1 MPILLLIRHGENDYV
16 KAHKLPGRLPGIH
29 LNERGRKQATAL
41 AESLRSL
48 PLAAIY
54 ASPLERASET
64 AQPLA
69 DVHGLEVQIHPDL
82 TDTDVG
88 AWAGRSWKV
97 LRRTKAWKV
106 IQQAPSQFRF
116 PEGESF
122 VECQRRVVSALE
134 EIARRHP
141 QEAFVAVVFHADP
154 IKLALAHFL
163 GMPLDAFQRL
173 QIAPGS
179 VTPLLLTGQGGFL
192 LASNL
197 LPPLDLQVY
206 LPPPSALPG
215 RKEK

>member
-1 MPILLLIRHGENDYV
+1 MPVLLLIRHGENDYV

-29 LNERGRKQATAL
+29 LNEHGRQQAIAL
-41 AESLRSL
+41 ADSLRLL
-48 PLAAIY
+48 PLTAIY
-54 ASPLERASET
+54 ASPLERARET

-69 DVHGLEVQIHPDL
+69 EARGLEVQIHPDL

-106 IQQAPSQFRF
+106 IQQTPSQFRF

-122 VECQRRVVSALE
+122 VECQARVVAALE
-134 EIARRHP
+134 AIVQRHV
-141 QEAFVAVVFHADP
+141 QEALIAVVFHADP

-173 QIAPGS
+173 QIATGS
-179 VTPLLLTGQGGFL
+179 VTPLLLTGQGASL

-197 LPPLDLQVY
+197 LPPFDLQAY
-206 LPPPSALPG
+206 LPPPPALPG